1 MSRHDARIAAMRT
14 LYSRQFE
21 GVDEG
26 KLNFGYL
33 NVTKGDKEMTK
44 AILQGV
50 ANNIDAINTDI
61 EQHLKKW
68 RKERLPKVDI
78 AILQMAVYEIKY
90 QKENPPGA
98 VINEAVEL
106 AKEFSL
112 SDSGSYINAI
122 LASVLKSVDEGDNT
136 DK

>member
-21 GVDEG
+21 GAVSDTPS
-26 KLNFGYL
+26 FSYL
-33 NVTKGDKEMTK
+33 NVTKQDKLLTNSIIE
-44 AILQGV
+44 GV
-50 ANNIDAINTDI
+50 AENIDLINCDI
-61 EQHLKKW
+61 EKHLKKW

-90 QKENPPGA
+90 QRENPPGA

-112 SDSGSYINAI
+112 PDSGSYINAI
-122 LASVLKSVDEGDNT
+122 LASVLKTVKDTESKE
-136 DK
+136 

>member
-21 GVDEG
+21 GAEAAVPSYS
-26 KLNFGYL
+26 YL
-33 NVTKGDKEMTK
+33 NVNRDDKLLTQ
-44 AILQGV
+44 AIVEGV
-50 ANNIDAINTDI
+50 AFYFDDINRDI
-61 EQHLKKW
+61 EDHLKKW

-90 QKENPPGA
+90 QRENPPGA
-98 VINEAVEL
+98 IINEAVEL

-112 SDSGSYINAI
+112 NDSGSYINAI
-122 LASVLKSVDEGDNT
+122 LASVLKAVKE
-136 DK
+136 

>member
-21 GVDEG
+21 GVDGE
-26 KLNFGYL
+26 KPSFSYL
-33 NVTKGDKEMTK
+33 NVTADDKELTN
-44 AILQGV
+44 AIINGV
-50 ANNIDAINTDI
+50 AEKLEAINQDI
-61 EQHLKKW
+61 NDHLKKW
-68 RKERLPKVDI
+68 KKERLPKVDV
-78 AILQMAVYEIKY
+78 AILQMAIYEIKY
-90 QKENPPGA
+90 QCENPPGA

-122 LASVLKSVDEGDNT
+122 LASVLKTVKKS

>member
-14 LYSRQFE
+14 LYARQFD
-21 GVDEG
+21 GVEG
-26 KLNFGYL
+26 KYPSYSYL
-33 NVTKGDKEMTK
+33 NVNAQDKEMTL
-44 AILQGV
+44 AIMEGV
-50 ANNIDAINTDI
+50 AQNLDKINSDI
-61 EQHLKKW
+61 EEHLKKW
-68 RKERLPKVDI
+68 KKERLPKVDI
-78 AILQMAVYEIKY
+78 AILQMAVFELKY
-90 QKENPPGA
+90 QRKNPPGA

-122 LASVLKSVDEGDNT
+122 LASVLKTVEES

>member
-14 LYSRQFE
+14 LFSRQFE
-21 GVDEG
+21 GAETAVPSYS
-26 KLNFGYL
+26 YL
-33 NVTKGDKEMTK
+33 NVNRDDKLLTQ
-44 AILQGV
+44 AIVEGV
-50 ANNIDAINTDI
+50 ELNLDDINRDI
-61 EQHLKKW
+61 KDHLKKW

-78 AILQMAVYEIKY
+78 AILQMAIYEIKY

-112 SDSGSYINAI
+112 NDSGSYINAI
-122 LASVLKSVDEGDNT
+122 LASVLKVVKE
-136 DK
+136 